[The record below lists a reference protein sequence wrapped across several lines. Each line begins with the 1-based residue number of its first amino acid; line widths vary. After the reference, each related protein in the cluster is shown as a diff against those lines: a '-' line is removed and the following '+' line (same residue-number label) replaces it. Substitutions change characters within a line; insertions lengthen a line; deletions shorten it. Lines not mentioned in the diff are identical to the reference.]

1 MEKRRISVK
10 KVGFA
15 IIFVCAVVTALA
27 VIGINLSITGA
38 KGGTPITIQPYQL
51 DEYYTIEQMDF
62 PEERGEL
69 TKNDT
74 FAKKIKK
81 TEGTSLLDRIRV
93 MDEIRDRYEKKRGKL
108 IKDGLDQNA
117 PDFDE
122 QVETELLKELKPYG
136 IDKAM
141 VSLSSWDK
149 VCMFSLTY
157 RSVMLIFG
165 FLGIGLG
172 LAIDT
177 SGNVKSDL
185 D

>member
-1 MEKRRISVK
+1 MK

-15 IIFVCAVVTALA
+15 IIFICAVITALA

-51 DEYYTIEQMDF
+51 DEYYHIESMAF
-62 PEERGEL
+62 PEEREEL
-69 TKNDT
+69 KKNDT

-81 TEGTSLLDRIRV
+81 MEGTSLIDRIRV

-108 IKDGLDQNA
+108 IKDGFDQDA
-117 PDFDE
+117 PDFAQ
-122 QVETELLKELKPYG
+122 QVETALLEELQPYG
-136 IDKAM
+136 IDKAL
-141 VSLSSWDK
+141 VSLSTWDK
-149 VCMFSLTY
+149 ICMFSLTY
-157 RSVMLIFG
+157 RSLMLIFG

-172 LAIDT
+172 LAIVT

>member
-1 MEKRRISVK
+1 MK
-10 KVGFA
+10 KVGFI
-15 IIFVCAVVTALA
+15 IIFVCAVITALS

-51 DEYYTIEQMDF
+51 EEYYTIEQMDF

-81 TEGTSLLDRIRV
+81 MEGTSLLERIRV

-108 IKDGLDQNA
+108 VKDGLDPA
-117 PDFDE
+117 AEGFDAE
-122 QVETELLKELKPYG
+122 LETELLKELKPYG
-136 IDKAM
+136 INKSM
-141 VSLSSWDK
+141 VALNWWDK
-149 VCMFSLTY
+149 VCLFSLVY

-172 LAIDT
+172 LAIVT
-177 SGNVKSDL
+177 SGTVKSDL

>member
-1 MEKRRISVK
+1 MK

-15 IIFVCAVVTALA
+15 IIILCTVITALA

-51 DEYYTIEQMDF
+51 DEYYTIEKMAF

-69 TKNDT
+69 KKNDT

-81 TEGTSLLDRIRV
+81 MEGTSLIERIRV

-117 PDFDE
+117 PDFDQ
-122 QVETELLKELKPYG
+122 QVETALLEELQPYG
-136 IDKAM
+136 IDKGL
-141 VSLSSWDK
+141 VSLSTWDK
-149 VCMFSLTY
+149 ICMFSLTY

-172 LAIDT
+172 LAIVT

>member
-1 MEKRRISVK
+1 VK
-10 KVGFA
+10 KVGFV
-15 IIFVCAVVTALA
+15 IIFVCAVITALA

-51 DEYYTIEQMDF
+51 EEYYTIEQMDF

-81 TEGTSLLDRIRV
+81 MEGTSLLERIRV
-93 MDEIRDRYEKKRGKL
+93 MDEIRDRYEKQRGKL
-108 IKDGLDQNA
+108 LKKGMDQ
-117 PDFDE
+117 DSEEFQE
-122 QVETELLKELKPYG
+122 KVETELLKELSKYG
-136 IDKAM
+136 IDKSV
-141 VSLSSWDK
+141 VSLGWWDK
-149 VCMFSLTY
+149 VCMFSLVY

-172 LAIDT
+172 LAIVT
-177 SGNVKSDL
+177 SGGVKSDL